1 MYEYDDLLDEI
12 KEETEVLWNKVLRKY
27 GAHSYSLGVNGLR
40 EVTLSKGYTWPPIA
54 RGQDKVQEKLRELLE
69 A

>member
-1 MYEYDDLLDEI
+1 MYEYNDLLDEI
-12 KEETEVLWNKVLRKY
+12 KEETRVLWNKVLRKY
-27 GAHSYSLGVNGLR
+27 GAHSYRLGVNGLR
-40 EVTLSKGYTWPPIA
+40 EVNLSKGYGADIA